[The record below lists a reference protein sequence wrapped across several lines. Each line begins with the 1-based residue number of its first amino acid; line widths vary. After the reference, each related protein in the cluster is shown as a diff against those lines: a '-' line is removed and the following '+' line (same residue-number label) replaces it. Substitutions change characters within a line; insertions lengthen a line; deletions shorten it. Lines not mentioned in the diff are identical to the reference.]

1 MKKQNLKLQTY
12 RNRKRSGDR
21 AFTLIEVMVSV
32 TLFLIVMMIA
42 LGAVLAIV
50 DGNKKTQAINS
61 VSNNLNSA
69 IESMV
74 RDIKTGYAYTCA
86 NNDVPETG
94 SDALSYS
101 KNATTCDKTNEN
113 VTDYISFI
121 STISG
126 DKRWVKYYFD
136 TTTNPGRG
144 SIYKKFCPV
153 SKTTCAAGD
162 YISVAITSP
171 DIDVQDLEFR
181 IRRPE
186 TSTASLSPFDNG
198 QPSVFMLVKGT
209 AFINKTKVSDF
220 SMQTFVSQRVLNI

>member
-1 MKKQNLKLQTY
+1 MQG
-12 RNRKRSGDR
+12 SG
-21 AFTLIEVMVSV
+21 FTLIEVMVSV

-86 NNDVPETG
+86 DLDVPEIG
-94 SDALSYS
+94 ADALLYS
-101 KNATTCDKTNEN
+101 KNAGTCDKDEEN
-113 VTDYISFI
+113 VTSYISFI

-136 TTTNPGRG
+136 NTTDPNRG
-144 SIYKKFCPV
+144 VIYKKFCPA
-153 SKTTCAAGD
+153 SKTTCAPGD
-162 YISVAITSP
+162 YGDAIAITSP
-171 DIDVQDLEFR
+171 DINVQNLEFR

-186 TSTASLSPFDNG
+186 TATAALSPNDAG
-198 QPSVFMLVKGT
+198 QPSVFILLKGT
-209 AFINKTKVSDF
+209 AFINQTKVSDF